1 MKAEKIELKQI
12 RHFFELSE
20 ETNAFSAKLYVNG
33 ILTADC
39 SDTGK
44 GGCIDIRAIRGKEAL
59 LEAAEKYTKN
69 LPSVKTESGFELE
82 MGLELFIGQLVEAD
96 IMERE
101 FKKSVKKLEANN
113 IVFGKSKTR
122 LQYTWFTAKGN
133 NKKVSI
139 ASMLSTPSARKV
151 LSTRIKKLKE
161 EGYLIF
167 NMNIPGELFDGFV
180 PESQL

>member
-1 MKAEKIELKQI
+1 MKKIELKQI
-12 RHFFELSE
+12 KHFYELSE

-33 ILTADC
+33 IHTADC

-44 GGCIDIRAIRGKEAL
+44 GGCIDIRVIRGKEAL
-59 LEAAEKYTKN
+59 LEAAEIYAGS
-69 LPSVKTESGFELE
+69 LPAVKTEFGFELE
-82 MGLELFIGQLVEAD
+82 MDLELFLGQLVEAD
-96 IMERE
+96 IVEKE
-101 FKKSVKKLEANN
+101 FRKSLRKLEVDN

-133 NKKVSI
+133 NKKISI
-139 ASMLSTPSARKV
+139 AAMLSAPSARKV

-161 EGYLIF
+161 DGYLIF
-167 NMNIPGELFDGFV
+167 NTNIPRELFDGCA